1 MMLFYSEKSLGLDI
15 RDDSVAMTVLAKNL
29 GGFKIV
35 ASQAL
40 ELPPRKN
47 STEQETSLITGI
59 SNFLVDLK
67 GTINSVVLS
76 LPRKFITIQIFELPA
91 PDRESIDSMME
102 FELTRQFA
110 SDVEDLSISYHV
122 AEISNNRYKITAAA
136 IKKETLDYYRT
147 VLNRLDLKPE
157 VIDVAVF
164 SNLNILPA
172 PSKTG
177 VEVVIDVR
185 STHFEITLLQNGE
198 IATTRNIPITDEA
211 ITKNYFQ
218 TKPSAGS
225 PAKLATS
232 FSKLIVEGLQSTFG
246 SCNSIGEQET
256 LSRIYLMGGG
266 RFSAALASQ
275 IKKLTEVPT
284 ELIRPAGSMKK
295 NQVFDLAAITSYGL
309 ALRPL
314 ESNPYKFDLS
324 PKSLSRK
331 KNTPASRTMALGL
344 AVVFLMIAVGMS
356 KVVVDQRTLSSLDQQ
371 LAELKLQAE
380 TLSQVDQEYQSLEKY
395 TEILN
400 EIDIQSP
407 LKLPI
412 LKTLSQILPEDT
424 WLSRI
429 SIKHNKVEIQGYS
442 ESASTLLPLIENS
455 NFFKNTA
462 FDGSI
467 VKTRKGEKFSLRSQM
482 RAAQ

>member
-1 MMLFYSEKSLGLDI
+1 M
-15 RDDSVAMTVLAKNL
+15 
-29 GGFKIV
+29 
-35 ASQAL
+35 
-40 ELPPRKN
+40 
-47 STEQETSLITGI
+47 
-59 SNFLVDLK
+59 
-67 GTINSVVLS
+67 
-76 LPRKFITIQIFELPA
+76 
-91 PDRESIDSMME
+91 
-102 FELTRQFA
+102 
-110 SDVEDLSISYHV
+110 
-122 AEISNNRYKITAAA
+122 
-136 IKKETLDYYRT
+136 
-147 VLNRLDLKPE
+147 
-157 VIDVAVF
+157 
-164 SNLNILPA
+164 
-172 PSKTG
+172 
-177 VEVVIDVR
+177 
-185 STHFEITLLQNGE
+185 
-198 IATTRNIPITDEA
+198 
-211 ITKNYFQ
+211 
-218 TKPSAGS
+218 
-225 PAKLATS
+225 
-232 FSKLIVEGLQSTFG
+232 
-246 SCNSIGEQET
+246 
-256 LSRIYLMGGG
+256 
-266 RFSAALASQ
+266 ASQ

-284 ELIRPAGSMKK
+284 EMIRPAGSMKK
-295 NQVFDLAAITSYGL
+295 NQVFDLAAIPSYGL

-380 TLSQVDQEYQSLEKY
+380 ALSQVDQEYQSLEKY

-442 ESASTLLPLIENS
+442 ESASKLLPLVENS

-467 VKTRKGEKFSLRSQM
+467 IKTRKGEKFSLRSQM